1 MAEVLASAT
10 VRGPAQPPVIEALH
24 ETFERLWDDAAA
36 IGLEDRMPFELA
48 VVEVATNAVRH
59 AKAPDDGAVE
69 LQVDMEV
76 RPRLLLARLYE
87 LGAAPL
93 GELELPASMPG
104 PEADSGRGLQMVR
117 QLLST
122 VSCER
127 QGEANVW
134 TLTRTSGD
142 GAGPDAP

>member
-1 MAEVLASAT
+1 VAEILASAT
-10 VRGPAQPPVIEALH
+10 VRGPAEPPVIDALH
-24 ETFERLWDDAAA
+24 ETFERLWDDVLTL
-36 IGLEDRMPFELA
+36 GPEDRMPFELA

-59 AKAPDDGAVE
+59 AKAPDDGSVE
-69 LQVDMEV
+69 LQVDVEV
-76 RPRLLLARLYE
+76 RPYLLLARLYE
-87 LGAAPL
+87 LGAVPM
-93 GELELPASMPG
+93 GELDVPDSMPG

-142 GAGPDAP
+142 GGGAP